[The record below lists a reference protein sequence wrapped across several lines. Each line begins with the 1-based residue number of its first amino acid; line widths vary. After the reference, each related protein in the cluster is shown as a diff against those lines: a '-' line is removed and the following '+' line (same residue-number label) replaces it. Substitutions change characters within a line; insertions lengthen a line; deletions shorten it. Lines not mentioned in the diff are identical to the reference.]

1 VSSSQSGISL
11 LRVRTT
17 YKWLFRDRGRTISP
31 SGSQPKA
38 TTENT
43 VFGPRVADRAKS
55 LPHWPPPRRAEACE
69 IRSMSPVKQTA
80 QVLHESLARILS
92 VWFDRGYLLR
102 EILK

>member
-1 VSSSQSGISL
+1 MSSSHSGISL

-17 YKWLFRDRGRTISP
+17 YKWLFRDRGRTIGP

-43 VFGPRVADRAKS
+43 VFGPRVADSGQIAATLAASRA
-55 LPHWPPPRRAEACE
+55 AEACE
-69 IRSMSPVKQTA
+69 IRSVSLVKQTA

-92 VWFDRGYLLR
+92 VWFDRGYLSR